1 MTDSGLAALG
11 IAPGDRVRFRR
22 GGARWKEG
30 VVERREKDG
39 SVGLRDAKGSSRSIP
54 VEQLEA
60 LDGIC
65 RRDGISRAE
74 AIRQAVTLLMRQR
87 GAGQSG
93 MAFGI
98 WRGKRQV
105 DGLKYQERL
114 RREWGSRA
122 AARKR

>member
-1 MTDSGLAALG
+1 MMTCMRTIIDL
-11 IAPGDRVRFRR
+11 
-22 GGARWKEG
+22 
-30 VVERREKDG
+30 
-39 SVGLRDAKGSSRSIP
+39 P

-87 GAGQSG
+87 GASRSG
-93 MAFGI
+93 IAFGI
-98 WRGKRQV
+98 WRGSRSV
-105 DGLKYQERL
+105 DGLAYQERL

-122 AARKR
+122 PGRKR